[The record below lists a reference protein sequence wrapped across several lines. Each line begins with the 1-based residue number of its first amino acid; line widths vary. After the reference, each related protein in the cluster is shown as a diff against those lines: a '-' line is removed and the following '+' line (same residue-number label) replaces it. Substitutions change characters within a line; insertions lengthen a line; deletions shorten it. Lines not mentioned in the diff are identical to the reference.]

1 LEAPP
6 KRSTVDLVRILDP
19 KAYTKPW
26 TVTVPFEPMPD
37 TELIEH
43 VCENEKDLQHMVGK

>member
-1 LEAPP
+1 MGEGSAPGNA
-6 KRSTVDLVRILDP
+6 
-19 KAYTKPW
+19 AY
-26 TVTVPFEPMPD
+26 VPFELMPD